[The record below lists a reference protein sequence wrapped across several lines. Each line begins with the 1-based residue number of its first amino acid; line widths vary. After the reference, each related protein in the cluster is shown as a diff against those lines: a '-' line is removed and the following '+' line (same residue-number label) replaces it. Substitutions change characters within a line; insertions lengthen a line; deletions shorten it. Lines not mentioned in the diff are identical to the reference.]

1 MGKLLPAATSNVRY
15 AFLLM
20 AFLGALFGMP
30 VQAGDSPLALCVE
43 CHQSEGALAA
53 QLPRIEGQHA
63 EYLAREIEHFQDAH
77 REGFPMRIIAS
88 TLPRAQIKA
97 IASELAAR
105 PWDRRPELFDSI
117 AAKAGAP
124 LASALACSG
133 CHGPAF
139 RGAAAVPRLAGQN
152 PEYLA
157 RQLRA
162 FDHGH
167 RQLSLPEA
175 AVSMKGLS
183 AAETHALAHYL
194 ASLDGDIHLGWLRG
208 HWCSA
213 SASDR
218 SEAWWSDA
226 RGGLLVGMQRDLSDA
241 RPASFVFGRIE
252 IGAGNAVYH
261 YQASGR
267 PALTFTLIEAGER
280 FAVFSNPK
288 NSYPRRLRYQRN
300 GDVLKA
306 ELDDGR
312 GDAVLSF
319 AWMPQCTG
327 AAL

>member
-1 MGKLLPAATSNVRY
+1 MSDLLLATTTIVRY

-20 AFLGALFGMP
+20 VFLGALFGTP
-30 VQAGDSPLALCVE
+30 VQAGESPLAMCVE
-43 CHQSEGALAA
+43 CHQSKGALAA

-88 TLPRAQIKA
+88 TLPRAKIKA
-97 IASELAAR
+97 VASELAAR
-105 PWDRRPELFDSI
+105 PWDRRPQLFDPI

-139 RGAAAVPRLAGQN
+139 RGAGAVPRLAGQN

-175 AVSMKGLS
+175 AVSMKGLN
-183 AAETHALAHYL
+183 ATETDALAHYL

-226 RGGLLVGMQRDLSDA
+226 RGGLLIGMQRDLSDA

-267 PALTFTLIEAGER
+267 PAVTFKLIEAGDQ
-280 FAVFSNPK
+280 FAVFENREHRDL
-288 NSYPRRLRYQRN
+288 RRMRFQRK
-300 GDVLKA
+300 GDVLQA
-306 ELDDGR
+306 ELGHGS
-312 GDAVLSF
+312 GDTVLNF
-319 AWMPQCTG
+319 EWMPQCTG
-327 AAL
+327 ADL